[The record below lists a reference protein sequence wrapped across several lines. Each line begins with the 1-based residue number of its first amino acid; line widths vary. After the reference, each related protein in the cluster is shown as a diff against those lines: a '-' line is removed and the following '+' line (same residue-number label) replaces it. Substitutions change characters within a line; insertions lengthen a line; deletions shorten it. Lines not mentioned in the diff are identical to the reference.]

1 LLGMRATRRQQD
13 SGDKDDKFG
22 LHGHGKTALT

>member
-1 LLGMRATRRQQD
+1 LLSMRGTRRQQD
-13 SGDKDDKFG
+13 SGDKGDKSG